1 MWRPT
6 RAEVEAI
13 NRLLYEELQAIRDR
27 LNTLLEEGGGES
39 GDTNETTASEGKL

>member
-13 NRLLYEELQAIRDR
+13 NRLLYEEMQAIRDR
-27 LNTLLEEGGGES
+27 LNTLLDDGEEDPGDNHEITEGGE
-39 GDTNETTASEGKL
+39 KP